1 MTWYEGS
8 TLLHTLENIHI
19 ASDRNLIDC
28 RFPVQYVIRPQN
40 DEFHDYRGYA
50 GRIEGG
56 VFKKGDQVMVLPS
69 GFSSTIKSI
78 DTFNGALSE
87 AYAPMSVAIT
97 LEDDIDISRG
107 DMIVRKNNSPQPEQN
122 IDIMLCWLSDTPLQ
136 PRGKYIIKHTSKE
149 VRCMIKNILYKV
161 DINTLHRIE
170 GDQQI
175 VSNDIARIT
184 LRTTQPLFIDSYSDN
199 KSTGSIIIIDE
210 ATNNT
215 VGAGMII

>member
-1 MTWYEGS
+1 
-8 TLLHTLENIHI
+8 
-19 ASDRNLIDC
+19 
-28 RFPVQYVIRPQN
+28 
-40 DEFHDYRGYA
+40 
-50 GRIEGG
+50 
-56 VFKKGDQVMVLPS
+56 
-69 GFSSTIKSI
+69 
-78 DTFNGALSE
+78 
-87 AYAPMSVAIT
+87 
-97 LEDDIDISRG
+97 
-107 DMIVRKNNSPQPEQN
+107 
-122 IDIMLCWLSDTPLQ
+122 
-136 PRGKYIIKHTSKE
+136 
-149 VRCMIKNILYKV
+149 MIKNILYKV